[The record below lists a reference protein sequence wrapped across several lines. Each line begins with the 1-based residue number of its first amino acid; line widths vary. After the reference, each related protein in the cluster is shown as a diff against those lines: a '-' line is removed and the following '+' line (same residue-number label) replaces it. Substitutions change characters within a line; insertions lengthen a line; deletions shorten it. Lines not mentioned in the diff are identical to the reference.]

1 MYILSMAK
9 SKYELRDLT
18 GEVVIITGATSGI
31 GKAAAYALVEAGCKV
46 VLNARTEAKLKD
58 LVNDLGSENA
68 IYVAGDCSS
77 PELNRKLV
85 AAALAKFGKFPDKCI
100 ISIDRS

>member
-31 GKAAAYALVEAGCKV
+31 GKAAAYADRKSV
-46 VLNARTEAKLKD
+46 V
-58 LVNDLGSENA
+58 
-68 IYVAGDCSS
+68 
-77 PELNRKLV
+77 
-85 AAALAKFGKFPDKCI
+85 
-100 ISIDRS
+100 